1 MPLAK
6 YYLTDYV
13 TAGGLLFNSSQVAFR
28 WP

>member
-6 YYLTDYV
+6 YYLTDYLI
-13 TAGGLLFNSSQVAFR
+13 ASGLLFNSSQVAFR